1 MGYTVSGSGAG
12 AKVTVNP
19 DIDIKSSD
27 NSVDVSSALENNK
40 KTYDLKVKTAT
51 GGSNMV
57 RITLTDEE
65 IEAGTKLLDFT
76 DVSGFIIE
84 TYDDRK
90 VPAAFQFVAS
100 GVVDNDNV
108 YRFNFPNGTDEF
120 ILKDGESATLI
131 DSFADY
137 PNGIY
142 PGEVLQATPNAG
154 DAWTLQKDSDITSRN
169 GSIEIRPN
177 TPKGYDLSVHEAFP
191 VAYAGNAEEF
201 NEGVRYLNGKGGGRL
216 LITGEILF
224 YEFADTTKIPTAE
237 RMYTI
242 EDWTS
247 RTDSEKTAG
256 VDMTNPASVINFGN
270 NLNDIYIE
278 KHAPKAELC
287 LFKRKGPSAV
297 DLVPQKMYTL
307 KATMIRLKEMWIG
320 ATNDASIIYELAA
333 PYMTT
338 QPYLIITSELRA
350 ENCGFGLQTGG
361 DANNSTGE
369 IYDITRPLKE
379 LFWVE
384 GNYDWRSG
392 AGSFPKAY
400 ILNPEFKTFY
410 YVRGDL
416 PCKIQSTIPVR
427 YFGWST
433 KVAKNYFF
441 CRFCYKVDEQKVLPD
456 TFNLQIIDDRDTAQY
471 GGSKVGAFI
480 ITAPGCVVKVTD
492 GDHLISGGDKNRVT
506 AFNSIWAS
514 NKLTLFDTQTQ
525 SIPTNMLTLDEESGL
540 VKKSAVPQTQPITPS
555 VTAGQVLKTVENPDT
570 HVNEIAWANESGG
583 TIAPSTAENQ
593 ILRTVRNAQTQHL
606 ETAWAEEMLSGF
618 ETYSYIDAQE
628 SSVPYASDS
637 VSAILVR
644 CHPLADSY
652 IKDLSVL
659 ITQGAERVFRL
670 ALYDKNRNLLGQTAE
685 TSLNQTGFVTLSLP
699 APVQVLHSESY
710 LIGLLTAGNGYL
722 LSGRTIN
729 IQTNNILPFV
739 YQSQNNLT
747 GNQFP
752 ETFNNEVKT
761 GSTFVPYLAA
771 NSGV

>member
-57 RITLTDEE
+57 RITLTDGE

-131 DSFADY
+131 YSLADY

-177 TPKGYDLSVHEAFP
+177 TPKGYDLSVHEPFP

-224 YEFADTTKIPTAE
+224 YEFADTTKIPTSE

-247 RTDSEKTAG
+247 RTDSEKTEG

-278 KHAPKAELC
+278 KHTPNAELC
-287 LFKRKGPSAV
+287 LFKRKGPSSE
-297 DLVPQKMYTL
+297 DPVPRKMYTL
-307 KATMIRLKEMWIG
+307 KATIIRLKEMWIG
-320 ATNDASIIYELAA
+320 ATNDASISYGIAE

-384 GNYDWRSG
+384 GNYDWRPGS
-392 AGSFPKAY
+392 GSFPKAY

-410 YVRGDL
+410 YVQGDPL
-416 PCKIQSTIPVR
+416 YKIQSTIPVR

-441 CRFCYKVDEQKVLPD
+441 CRFCYKVDEQKALPD

-471 GGSKVGAFI
+471 GGSKVGSFI
-480 ITAPGCVVKVTD
+480 IAAPGCVVKVTD
-492 GDHLISGGDKNRVT
+492 GDHLISGGDENRGT

-555 VTAGQVLKTVENPDT
+555 ETAGQVLKTVENPDT
-570 HVNEIAWANESGG
+570 GENEIAWVDETLSGF
-583 TIAPSTAENQ
+583 
-593 ILRTVRNAQTQHL
+593 
-606 ETAWAEEMLSGF
+606 ETYLSGF

-628 SSVPYASDS
+628 SSIPYASDS
-637 VSAILVR
+637 ASAILVR
-644 CHPLADSY
+644 CNPLADSY

-670 ALYDKNRNLLGQTAE
+670 ALYDKNLKLLGQTAE

-699 APVQVLHSESY
+699 DPVQVLHSESY
-710 LIGLLTAGNGYL
+710 LIGLLTSGNGYL

-729 IQTNNILPFV
+729 IQTNNILPFA
-739 YQSQNNLT
+739 YQSQNGLT
-747 GNQFP
+747 GNKFP
-752 ETFNNEVKT
+752 ETFSKDVKT

-771 NSGV
+771 NAGA

>member
-27 NSVDVSSALENNK
+27 NSVDVSSALENDK

-270 NLNDIYIE
+270 NLNDVYIE
-278 KHAPKAELC
+278 KHSPKAELC
-287 LFKRKGPSAV
+287 LFKRKAPSAV
-297 DLVPQKMYTL
+297 DLVPRKMYTL

-320 ATNDASIIYELAA
+320 ATNDASINYELAA

-384 GNYDWRSG
+384 GNYDWRPG

-410 YVRGDL
+410 YVQGDPL
-416 PCKIQSTIPVR
+416 YKIQSTIPVR
-427 YFGWST
+427 HFGWST

-492 GDHLISGGDKNRVT
+492 GDHLISGGDINRVT

-540 VKKSAVPQTQPITPS
+540 VKKSAVPQTQPI
-555 VTAGQVLKTVENPDT
+555 A
-570 HVNEIAWANESGG
+570 
-583 TIAPSTAENQ
+583 
-593 ILRTVRNAQTQHL
+593 
-606 ETAWAEEMLSGF
+606 LSGF
-618 ETYSYIDAQE
+618 ETYSYINAQE
-628 SSVPYASDS
+628 SSIPYASDS
-637 VSAILVR
+637 ASAILVR
-644 CHPLADSY
+644 CNPLADSY
-652 IKDLSVL
+652 IKDLSVF

-685 TSLNQTGFVTLSLP
+685 TSLNQTGLITLSLP
-699 APVQVLHSESY
+699 DPVQVLHSESY
-710 LIGLLTAGNGYL
+710 LIGLLTSGNGYL

-739 YQSQNNLT
+739 YQSQNGLT

-771 NSGV
+771 NAGA